1 MKKDTQLTG
10 GFMRRFQVFALL
22 SAFAITSAAL
32 VLTQRVSAQDRPC
45 LADVQR
51 LCKDLAPDNR
61 NGMMQCLK
69 DHEADLSD
77 ACKARLQT
85 FAHEPCAQDA
95 MTLCST
101 VEQGNK
107 RAMVHCLREHD
118 AELSA
123 SCKARLNEFWARM
136 L

>member
-1 MKKDTQLTG
+1 MKKGAPSTG
-10 GFMRRFQVFALL
+10 NLRQRFSV
-22 SAFAITSAAL
+22 L
-32 VLTQRVSAQDRPC
+32 VLFSALAVTPAVLPSMQPALAQDRPC

-77 ACKARLQT
+77 ACKSRLQT
-85 FAHEPCAQDA
+85 FAHEPCAQYA

-123 SCKARLNEFWARM
+123 SCKARLNEFWTRM

>member
-1 MKKDTQLTG
+1 MKRLPIGIPTFLLT
-10 GFMRRFQVFALL
+10 ATL
-22 SAFAITSAAL
+22 AFPR
-32 VLTQRVSAQDRPC
+32 LTRPAFAQDRPC
-45 LADVQR
+45 LADGQR
-51 LCKDLAPDNR
+51 ICKNLAPDNR

-123 SCKARLNEFWARM
+123 SCKARLNEFWARV